1 VTPTEILTN
10 LGLNQLE
17 AEIYAYLLR
26 SEPSTAYRI
35 AQAIGKQTANVY
47 KAVEM
52 LARRGAVM
60 IEEGESRL
68 VRAVP
73 AREFLRHAE
82 REFLERTKAA
92 GEVLGALHHPT
103 FDERVYRIES
113 VAEALERARIMLE
126 SEAKKLA
133 VVDAFPRA
141 WEAIAASASKAI
153 ARGVELHV
161 QTYAP
166 VEIEGASAHVVAA
179 PGDAVLDYWRCE
191 QLNIIVDGRQ
201 HLLALFSPELDRVY
215 QVFWSHSLYVSSLL
229 HGGFLGEQT
238 IHKLLHM
245 LEEKRSPAAIRR
257 AIRAHRFFLSSDVPG
272 QKELLARFRGGNKP
286 S

>member
-1 VTPTEILTN
+1 MTPTEILTD

-17 AEIYAYLLR
+17 AEIYTHLLQ

-35 AQAIGKQTANVY
+35 AQSIGKQTANVY

-60 IEEGESRL
+60 LEEGENRL

-73 AREFLRHAE
+73 IREFLKHTE

-92 GEVLGALHHPT
+92 AATLAALHRPT

-113 VAEALERARIMLE
+113 VAEALEKARWMLE
-126 SEAKKLA
+126 KDAMKIA
-133 VVDAFPRA
+133 VVDVFPRTYD
-141 WEAIAASASKAI
+141 AIAGSVAKAI
-153 ARGVELHV
+153 KRGIAVHV

-166 VEIEGASAHVVAA
+166 VTIAGAASHVVAG
-179 PGDAVLDYWRCE
+179 PGQEVLDFWQCE
-191 QLNIIVDGRQ
+191 QLNVVIDGRQ
-201 HLLALFSPELDRVY
+201 HLLALFSPDLEQAY
-215 QVFWSHSLYVSSLL
+215 QVFWSQSLYVSSLL
-229 HGGFLGEQT
+229 HGGLNAELT
-238 IHKLLHM
+238 IHKLLRM
-245 LEEKRSPAAIRR
+245 LDEKRSPTAVAK
-257 AIRAHRFFLSSDVPG
+257 AIRAHRFFLNSDIPG
-272 QKELLARFRGGNKP
+272 QKELLARFAGETK